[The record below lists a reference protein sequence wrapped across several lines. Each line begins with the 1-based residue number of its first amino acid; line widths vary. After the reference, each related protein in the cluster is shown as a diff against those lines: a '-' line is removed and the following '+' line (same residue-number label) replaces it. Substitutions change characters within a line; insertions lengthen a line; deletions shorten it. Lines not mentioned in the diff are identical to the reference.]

1 MREICIY
8 RAPGDPKAVVAH
20 DNETGRAAFAHALD
34 EGTNDFLTLSRIAVN
49 RLAAMIEIDGGNHHD
64 TNP

>member
-8 RAPGDPKAVVAH
+8 RAPGDSQAVVAH
-20 DNETGRAAFAHALD
+20 DNETGRAAFAHAED

-49 RLAAMIEIDGGNHHD
+49 RLAAMIEIDGGKQND
-64 TNP
+64 TDT

>member
-20 DNETGRAAFAHALD
+20 DNETGRTAFAHADD
-34 EGTNDFLTLSRIAVN
+34 EGTDKFLELSRIAVN
-49 RLAAMIEIDGGNHHD
+49 RLAAMIEIDGGKKHD

>member
-20 DNETGRAAFAHALD
+20 DNETGRTAFAHAE
-34 EGTNDFLTLSRIAVN
+34 EGVDDFLTLSRIAVN
-49 RLAAMIEIDGGNHHD
+49 RLAALIEIDGGNQHD
-64 TNP
+64 ANP

>member
-20 DNETGRAAFAHALD
+20 DNETGRSAFAHAFD
-34 EGTNDFLTLSRIAVN
+34 ENTNDFLELSRIAVH
-49 RLAAMIEIDGGNHHD
+49 RLIALLEIDEEGNHD
-64 TNP
+64 TD

>member
-20 DNETGRAAFAHALD
+20 DNETGRAAFAHAED
-34 EGTNDFLTLSRIAVN
+34 EGVDDFLTLSRIAVN
-49 RLAAMIEIDGGNHHD
+49 RLAALIEIDGGKKND
-64 TNP
+64 TDT